1 MRQFIRHPLDIP
13 IQYSLINTG
22 KDERNVLNNIS
33 QGGLCFRANSD
44 IEIGRTIR
52 INIVIHESTFE
63 ATGIIVWC
71 RRINGH
77 YDVGVK
83 FEDANTE
90 FSVRMIEQVCHIN
103 HYRKEILEK
112 EGRTLSGQEAAAEW
126 VEKFSRDFPQ

>member
-13 IQYSLINTG
+13 IQYSLINID
-22 KDERNVLNNIS
+22 KDERSVLNNIS
-33 QGGLCFRANSD
+33 QGGLCFRANGD
-44 IEIGRTIR
+44 IEIGRAIR
-52 INIVIHESTFE
+52 INIAIHESTFE

-71 RRINGH
+71 RRMNGH

-103 HYRKEILEK
+103 HYKKEILEK